1 MEVATTDYHT
11 AGEPFRIVTG
21 GGPEIPGA
29 TVRDRREHA
38 RGSAEV
44 DAVRRLLCHEP
55 RGHADMYGCFP
66 VPPDDGGADLGV
78 LFWHKDGYSTA
89 CGHGTIALGAW
100 AVESGRVAAA
110 PDGET
115 EVAIDVPSGRV
126 AARVRCAGGAV
137 ASVTFRNVPA
147 YIVARGVEAAGVR
160 VDVAYGG
167 AIYASVAAADLGLE
181 VVPER
186 LGELIAAGREV
197 KRALEGT
204 DVARHADERLS
215 GIYGTILYDELGP
228 LHQRNVTVFA
238 DGEVDRS
245 PCGSGTSARLAL
257 LELEPGQ
264 VLRHDSIV
272 GTTFSARVVE
282 RTREGVVTEIE
293 GTAFRTGDH
302 RFVLD
307 PRDELGTG
315 FVLR

>member
-11 AGEPFRIVTG
+11 AGEPFRIVTAG
-21 GGPEIPGA
+21 APEIPGA
-29 TVRDRREHA
+29 TVRERREHA
-38 RGSAEV
+38 RASEGV

-66 VPPDDGGADLGV
+66 VPPDDAGADLGV

-100 AVESGRVAAA
+100 AVESGRIACE
-110 PDGET
+110 PDGEA
-115 EVAIDVPSGRV
+115 EVTIDVPSGRV
-126 AARVRCAGGAV
+126 VARVRRAGGAV
-137 ASVTFRNVPA
+137 SSVTFRNVPA
-147 YIVARGVEAAGVR
+147 YVIARGVEAAGVR

-167 AIYASVAAADLGLE
+167 AIYASVAAAELGLE

-186 LGELIAAGREV
+186 LGELIAAGREI
-197 KRALEGT
+197 KRALAGAE
-204 DVARHADERLS
+204 VARHADDRLS
-215 GIYGTILYDELGP
+215 GIYGTILFDELGP

-257 LELEPGQ
+257 LDLEPGQ

-272 GTTFSARVVE
+272 GTTFSAWVAE
-282 RTREGVVTEIE
+282 RTDEGVVTEIE
-293 GTAFRTGDH
+293 GNAFRTGEH

-307 PRDELGTG
+307 PRDDLGTG